1 MDPILKQ
8 FLQALATEIGG
19 TMQEAALEAVRIAA
33 CIPNLSRLLPA
44 GYDPKCAV
52 DIGDLRPAVPTAT
65 PSLDTEFLVAT
76 LEAKIASLEASIKG
90 RDEHI
95 SNLIAAAAVLAAN
108 VPDEAPVKTPKAPK
122 VAKEPKEPKVA
133 KEPKEPK
140 AAKEPGSGVAALVID
155 GAEVAIRSYRAGLI
169 HMMRTAVG
177 AGHKTAFPPSWF
189 RDTPDFRTVTL
200 PGGEHAVVH
209 MDATQ
214 AELRIRKV
222 AKVMGVTLTIK
233 VTNADGST
241 TEA

>member
-108 VPDEAPVKTPKAPK
+108 VPDEAPVKAPKVAKEPKAPK
-122 VAKEPKEPKVA
+122 VAKEP
-133 KEPKEPK
+133 
-140 AAKEPGSGVAALVID
+140 GSGVVALVID

>member
-44 GYDPKCAV
+44 GYEAKCAV
-52 DIGDLRPAVPTAT
+52 DLGDLRPAVADTSA
-65 PSLDTEFLVAT
+65 LDAEIAD
-76 LEAKIASLEASIKG
+76 AKSKIASLEAAIKG

-95 SNLIAAAAVLAAN
+95 SNLIAAAAVLVET
-108 VPDEAPVKTPKAPK
+108 VPEPKAPK
-122 VAKEPKEPKVA
+122 APKAEKPPKA
-133 KEPKEPK
+133 PKAEKAPKAPKAEKAPK
-140 AAKEPGSGVAALVID
+140 AAKEPGAGVTALVID
-155 GAEVAIRSYRAGLI
+155 GAEVAIRSFRAGLI
-169 HMMRTAVG
+169 YMMRTAVD
-177 AGHKTAFPPSWF
+177 AGHKAALPAVWF

-200 PGGEHAVVH
+200 PSGEHAVVH

-214 AELRIRKV
+214 AELRIRKI
-222 AKVMGVTLTIK
+222 AKVIGVTLTVK
-233 VTNADGST
+233 STNADGST

>member
-108 VPDEAPVKTPKAPK
+108 VPDEAPVKATK
-122 VAKEPKEPKVA
+122 VA
-133 KEPKEPK
+133 KEPK

-189 RDTPDFRTVTL
+189 RDTPDFRTATL
-200 PGGEHAVVH
+200 SSGEHAVVH

>member
-122 VAKEPKEPKVA
+122 VAKEPKEPK
-133 KEPKEPK
+133 